1 MEASASGNL
10 SGRRPTTER
19 PQGLSRRGLLM
30 AAAVTAGGAVL
41 DFGDVSVAEAAN
53 TPMTSTTST
62 TSATSM
68 TPITATSPDGT
79 NRITLSLVGGAL
91 QWSVKRGGRTVL
103 NPSAL
108 GLVLSDGTELGTRD
122 VSVTSYQHWT
132 NDSTWTPVFG
142 RNAMI
147 RDHHQEMRW
156 NLRDGTSGVNFSVQL
171 RAYDTGVALRCV
183 LLDRG
188 STTISDELTTWV
200 FPDNT
205 TIYSARD
212 EDAYSPVA
220 PDAIPYTGT
229 SSTDNGNLSDLPLLV
244 TLDSGLFA
252 TVCESSRVNYP
263 RSMVSSV
270 TGAGAGSGVGNTLK
284 TYLMKKSARSSGTTQ
299 NTTTVTTPFATP
311 WRVLVLGDEAGD
323 LIDNAEL
330 VLNLAPACALPDT
343 SWIKPGK
350 VFRCELSTAAGTQ
363 GVDFAVAR
371 NLDYIEYD
379 AGWYGPEF
387 TTTDATT
394 PISAIDLP
402 AVINYATSH
411 GIGVFL
417 YVNRIAATDPDTLF
431 ALYKSWGVAGI
442 KLGFIN
448 DGTQAMT
455 NQIIAWAKTAAKHE
469 LLIDMHDD
477 VRSWGYERTY
487 PNWISLE
494 GVRGNEQFPTAANNV
509 LLPFARNVGGPMDY
523 TICYGQSR
531 DRTTNTHQMA
541 MAAVYY
547 QPLNFLYWYSKPSAY
562 ANAANWPGLAWFDA
576 IPTTWDESTTVAAS
590 LGEYVAVARRTG
602 RTWFLGAM
610 NNENA
615 RTIPLPLDFL
625 DSNTSY
631 TATIYA
637 DGTAG
642 TTPYATPTVVSTR
655 TVTSATTLDVTM
667 TSAGGQ
673 TMILTPVSTATD
685 HSGQQQGPGL

>member
-1 MEASASGNL
+1 MEASASGDL
-10 SGRRPTTER
+10 SDCRPTTER
-19 PQGLSRRGLLM
+19 QQGLSRRGLLM

-41 DFGDVSVAEAAN
+41 DFGDVSVAEAAD
-53 TPMTSTTST
+53 
-62 TSATSM
+62 TSM
-68 TPITATSPDGT
+68 TSITATSPDGT
-79 NRITLSLVGGAL
+79 NRITMSLAGGVL
-91 QWSVKRGGRTVL
+91 RWSVKRGGTTVL

-108 GLVLSDGTELGTRD
+108 GLVLSDGTELGTRG

-132 NDSTWTPVFG
+132 KDSTWTPVFG
-142 RNAMI
+142 RNATI
-147 RDHHQEMRW
+147 RDHYQEMRW
-156 NLRDGTSGVNFSVQL
+156 NLRDGTSGVGFSVQL

-188 STTISDELTTWV
+188 SATISDELTTWV

-244 TLDSGLFA
+244 TLGSGLFA

-270 TGAGAGSGVGNTLK
+270 AGAGSTLK
-284 TYLMKKSARSSGTTQ
+284 TYLMKKSARSSGTVQ

-330 VLNLAPACALPDT
+330 VLNLAPAGALPDT

-350 VFRCELSTAAGTQ
+350 VFRCELTTAAGTQ

-387 TTTDATT
+387 TTLDATAA
-394 PISAIDLP
+394 ISAIDLP
-402 AVINYATSH
+402 AVIDYATGH

-417 YVNRIAATDPDTLF
+417 YVNRIAATAPDTLF

-494 GVRGNEQFPTAANNV
+494 GVRGNEQFPTATNNV

-576 IPTTWDESTTVAAS
+576 IPTTWDESTTVVAS
-590 LGEYVAVARRTG
+590 LGEYVAVARRSG
-602 RTWFLGAM
+602 STWFLGAM
-610 NNENA
+610 NNEAA
-615 RTIPLPLDFL
+615 RTVPVPLHFL
-625 DSNTSY
+625 DSGTSY

-637 DGTAG
+637 DGPAG
-642 TTPYATPTVVSTR
+642 TTPHATPTVVSTR
-655 TVTSATTLDVTM
+655 TVTSAATLGVTM

-673 TMILTPVSTATD
+673 TMILTPVS
-685 HSGQQQGPGL
+685 